1 MVKELRVKIKNTRGL
16 QLAGVLHVPTG
27 KAKCPA
33 VIILH
38 GFTGYKEEEHI
49 VDLARE
55 LSGRG
60 FVVIRFDASGSGESE
75 GTMKDDYRMTN
86 YLADIDAVYDV
97 IRQHPRVDAHRIG
110 IWGHSM
116 GAMLAII
123 WGSKHPELKAICS
136 VSPPIQMG
144 TTDWLAQF
152 LDDWKRTG
160 WFTKVSSSG
169 RGVSRVPWAFME
181 DAGNYNTLS
190 YVGDLRSPLLIILG
204 LAEDTVPPEHT
215 REIFR
220 NAHEPKELVEFEGM
234 NHDYKKFLK
243 YIHLVN
249 SNIVPFFEKYLK

>member
-27 KAKCPA
+27 KAKYPA

-38 GFTGYKEEEHI
+38 GFTGYKEEKNI
-49 VDLARE
+49 VELAKE
-55 LSGRG
+55 LSKRDI
-60 FVVIRFDASGSGESE
+60 VVIRFDASGSGESE
-75 GTMKDDYRMTN
+75 GMMKDDYRMTN
-86 YLADIDAVYDV
+86 YLSDINDVYKF

-123 WGSKHPELKAICS
+123 WGSKHPEVKAICS

-144 TTDWLAQF
+144 TTDWLGQF
-152 LDDWKRTG
+152 LESWKKTG
-160 WFTKVSSSG
+160 WFTKISTSG
-169 RGVSRVPWAFME
+169 HGVSRVPWAFME
-181 DAGNYNTLS
+181 DAGRYNTLD
-190 YVGDLRSPLLIILG
+190 YVANIRSPLLIMLG

-220 NAHEPKELVEFEGM
+220 NAHEPKELVEVEGM
-234 NHDYKKFLK
+234 IHDYKKFPK
-243 YIHLVN
+243 YIHFVN
-249 SNIVPFFEKYLK
+249 SKVIPFFEKYLK